1 MKAYKI
7 ICYIP
12 VEPEAPLIFTSQKE
26 AEQEKEHLEF
36 LQPENIYQI
45 EIEDGPE

>member
-1 MKAYKI
+1 MKTHKI

-12 VEPEAPLIFTSQKE
+12 VEPEDPLIFTSQKE

-45 EIEDGPE
+45 EDDDDPE